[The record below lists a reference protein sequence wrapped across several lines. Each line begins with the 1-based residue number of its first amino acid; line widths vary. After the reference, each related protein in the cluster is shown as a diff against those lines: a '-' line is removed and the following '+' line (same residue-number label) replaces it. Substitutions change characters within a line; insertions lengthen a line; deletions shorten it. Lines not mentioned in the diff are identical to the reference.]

1 MSAPQLSLR
10 VGKKNDI
17 ADVINE
23 YQQDT
28 TEIDG
33 ERYPLLARSSLYVLV
48 AMVLTAIIWST
59 IAKLDRVV
67 STRGRIISTEASL
80 VVQPL
85 ETSIIKSINV
95 KAGDIVRSGTILA
108 TLDPTFIQ
116 ADYDQLR
123 ARLLSLDAQIERLEA
138 EYANR
143 PYSFDKVRDSELE
156 GATYR
161 QLQMSL
167 SQERN
172 AQYQSQMQSYVE
184 RIARLEAN
192 LATRDAELSLLEN
205 RLAIMREVEGMRMTL
220 ESNKTGSRLNSLAAR
235 DARLEIERNQ
245 ALAKRDIAETK
256 HELLALRAD
265 QDAFIQQWQGRTV
278 EELVN
283 RRNERDSIAE
293 QLIKARKR
301 QDLVS
306 LSPVVDAVVLDV
318 ANRSVGSVISAAEPL
333 FTLVPL
339 GAPLEIEAQIDS
351 KQLGQ
356 IKVGDAV
363 AVKLD
368 AYSFQEFGK
377 LEGVVRTISEDA
389 FNSNAA
395 NGQTSYYRT
404 RIKLTKSM
412 LDKEPENFRLVP
424 GMPLVAEIKIG
435 ERTVLEYLTQPLTRG
450 LTESMREP

>member
-10 VGKKNDI
+10 IGKKNEI

-33 ERYPLLARSSLYVLV
+33 ERYPLLARSSLYVLAV
-48 AMVLTAIIWST
+48 MVVSAVIWST
-59 IAKLDRVV
+59 IASLDRVV
-67 STRGRIISTEASL
+67 SARGRLVSTEASL

-85 ETSIIKSINV
+85 ETSIIKGINV
-95 KAGDIVRSGTILA
+95 KVGDIVTPKTILA

-123 ARLLSLDAQIERLEA
+123 AKLLSLDAQIQRLEA
-138 EYANR
+138 EYAAR
-143 PYSFDKVRDSELE
+143 PYNVAISDDGELE

-167 SQERN
+167 WQERN
-172 AQYQSQMQSYVE
+172 AQYRSQMQSYAE

-192 LATRDAELSLLEN
+192 LATRDAELVLLQN
-205 RLAIMREVEGMRMTL
+205 RWDIMREVEGMRMTL
-220 ESNKTGSRLNSLAAR
+220 EANQTGSRLNSLAAR

-245 ALAKRDIAETK
+245 ALTKRDIAETQ
-256 HELLALRAD
+256 HELQALRAD
-265 QDAFIQQWQGRTV
+265 QNAFIQQWQGRIV
-278 EELVN
+278 EELVG

-293 QLIKARKR
+293 QMNKARKR

-306 LSPVVDAVVLDV
+306 LSPAVDAVVLDI
-318 ANRSVGSVISAAEPL
+318 ANRSVGSVINAAEPL

-339 GAPLEIEAQIDS
+339 GAPLEVEVQIDS

-356 IKVGDAV
+356 IKVGDVV
-363 AVKLD
+363 AIKLD

-377 LEGVVRTISEDA
+377 LAGEVRTISEDA
-389 FNSNAA
+389 FNGAG
-395 NGQTSYYRT
+395 GQASYYRT
-404 RIKLTKSM
+404 RIRLTKAS
-412 LDKEPENFRLVP
+412 LDKAPENFRLVP
-424 GMPLVAEIKIG
+424 GMPLVAEIKVG
-435 ERTVLEYLTQPLTRG
+435 ERTVLEYLTLPLTRG